1 MPTQSRKPLV
11 YISYSHA
18 DEPDTN
24 ARGKIKW
31 LSFVIS
37 FLQPAT
43 KHGVFEIST
52 DRVMTGGAEWNR
64 EIEGKLRDCDIF
76 ILLVSPN
83 SMASTW
89 IVEKDIAIIR
99 ERQAS
104 GEAVYF
110 YPLLLQ
116 PTPTV
121 ALDLVRDKNL
131 RPRDG
136 KPLSA
141 YKRADRERVMAEAAD
156 EITKMA
162 EKLAVREEELAAMSP
177 PTMAPEQKSVSDTVM
192 AAGSFEPSLRSKTAP
207 QGSPADGVSGF
218 NPDSTASA
226 YGPDVLET
234 NADARALSRLM
245 CLEGAAPLAI
255 AVFGGWG
262 SGKSSFMERL
272 DREVR
277 EIVRPGIL
285 RGESTAGPKQA
296 RIVERVVQIRFN
308 AWQFVDANL
317 WASITAEF
325 FAQLRAGGWE
335 GQTDASYAGLVER
348 VTRHVR
354 ALNVDLEGKRKIAS
368 DSALKTAEAQM
379 SRDQAETEA
388 KDGGRRVLERAAL
401 DDLWALYDSER
412 GNLSALGL
420 EVAGDD
426 TTRSVEAVLEAIS
439 TSRSISRQLLLVASM
454 FLKDPRR
461 LWTTLAITCMLV
473 TAGILILWFGH
484 WSYFVAAL
492 SWIAA
497 AGTLAAGLM
506 PALRFVNSVA
516 RRGAEIAQKV
526 DKADAA
532 ATAKLLQSEIK
543 LRETAKE
550 TKALEAAAE
559 EASKRLARYVDP
571 QTPTNPPHLLRYVLE
586 DDPDSQALESQMGL
600 IGRTRRLFQAIDAIA
615 QKEREK
621 VPSDRDKS
629 VPDRVIMYID
639 DLDRCSEEQ
648 VYNALQAIHLLLAFE
663 LFVVVVGID
672 VVRVQTALAKLAAV
686 LGQEGVPGQSRG
698 ERTTQYLEKI
708 FQIAFWLS
716 PLTIAGGNNGSYAR
730 FVRSL
735 TAPPAEPSDAEQTAP
750 QTPAEQSTASDAVAP
765 SGPEVR
771 TVGDTF
777 DAGFVTIALEQEEVD
792 FLASDAIG
800 RLAAKTPRGVKRL
813 LNCYQLVRTR
823 LADNGAAITSA
834 DGESPLYPLVAL
846 TVALD
851 TGQPAETTR
860 SFYEVLSKSTPTSS
874 LEEMVSQLGVGENA
888 SAPVSETL
896 KKSLDEVISGQS
908 SALKVADLQRV
919 AAITRR
925 FSFNEPN

>member
-1 MPTQSRKPLV
+1 MVISATEPAMPSQSRKPLV

-43 KHGVFEIST
+43 KRGVFEIWT
-52 DRVMTGGAEWNR
+52 DRVMTGGAEWNK
-64 EIEGKLRDCDIF
+64 EIEGKLWDCDIF

-83 SMASTW
+83 SMASQW
-89 IVEKDIAIIR
+89 IVDKDITIIR
-99 ERQAS
+99 KRQAS

-121 ALDLVRDKNL
+121 ALNLVSDKNL

-141 YKRADRERVMAEAAD
+141 YKLADRKRVMAEAAD

-162 EKLAVREEELAAMSP
+162 EKIAVREEESAAISP
-177 PTMAPEQKSVSDTVM
+177 PTIAPEQKDAVM
-192 AAGSFEPSLRSKTAP
+192 AAGPSEPPLRSKIAP
-207 QGSPADGVSGF
+207 QGSPVDGVSGF

-285 RGESTAGPKQA
+285 RGESTAGTKQA
-296 RIVERVVQIRFN
+296 RIVERVWQIRFN

-354 ALNVDLEGKRKIAS
+354 AMNVDLEGKRKIAS

-401 DDLWALYDSER
+401 DELSALYDSER

-439 TSRSISRQLLLVASM
+439 TSGSISRQLLLVASM

-461 LWTTLAITCMLV
+461 LWTTLAITCMLLTV
-473 TAGILILWFGH
+473 GILILWFGH
-484 WSYFVAAL
+484 WSYFL
-492 SWIAA
+492 YRS
-497 AGTLAAGLM
+497 
-506 PALRFVNSVA
+506 SVSVT
-516 RRGAEIAQKV
+516 RRGI
-526 DKADAA
+526 
-532 ATAKLLQSEIK
+532 
-543 LRETAKE
+543 
-550 TKALEAAAE
+550 
-559 EASKRLARYVDP
+559 P
-571 QTPTNPPHLLRYVLE
+571 
-586 DDPDSQALESQMGL
+586 ES
-600 IGRTRRLFQAIDAIA
+600 AC
-615 QKEREK
+615 
-621 VPSDRDKS
+621 V
-629 VPDRVIMYID
+629 
-639 DLDRCSEEQ
+639 
-648 VYNALQAIHLLLAFE
+648 
-663 LFVVVVGID
+663 
-672 VVRVQTALAKLAAV
+672 
-686 LGQEGVPGQSRG
+686 
-698 ERTTQYLEKI
+698 
-708 FQIAFWLS
+708 
-716 PLTIAGGNNGSYAR
+716 
-730 FVRSL
+730 
-735 TAPPAEPSDAEQTAP
+735 
-750 QTPAEQSTASDAVAP
+750 
-765 SGPEVR
+765 
-771 TVGDTF
+771 
-777 DAGFVTIALEQEEVD
+777 
-792 FLASDAIG
+792 
-800 RLAAKTPRGVKRL
+800 
-813 LNCYQLVRTR
+813 
-823 LADNGAAITSA
+823 
-834 DGESPLYPLVAL
+834 
-846 TVALD
+846 
-851 TGQPAETTR
+851 
-860 SFYEVLSKSTPTSS
+860 
-874 LEEMVSQLGVGENA
+874 
-888 SAPVSETL
+888 
-896 KKSLDEVISGQS
+896 
-908 SALKVADLQRV
+908 
-919 AAITRR
+919 
-925 FSFNEPN
+925 